1 MSDTSRIAHFS
12 PDRVYRY
19 WLEIRWA
26 AGRAINFLM
35 LNPSTADEQKNDPT
49 VERCER
55 RARMWDYPAVIIT
68 NLFAVRATDPK
79 DMLAHQNPTGR
90 ENDKWIVQ
98 AYAESTMTI
107 AAWGAHGKHLQRSR
121 RVRQDVLGGM
131 PLKCLKYTGGEPW
144 HPLYLPYS
152 LEPID
157 LPEWSHRKKHIP
169 IAVRREIEGRPCA
182 NCGKTYDIQVDHI
195 VPVSK
200 GGTDDPSNLQ
210 PLCKFCNVVKGNRA
224 TSNEELKQYIEGLR
238 RQRSWIG

>member
-1 MSDTSRIAHFS
+1 MSDTSRFAYFS
-12 PDRVYRY
+12 PDGIYRY

-26 AGRAINFLM
+26 SGRAINFLM

-55 RARMWDYPAVIIT
+55 RARMWGYPAVIIT
-68 NLFAVRATDPK
+68 NLFAVRATDPN

-98 AYAESTMTI
+98 AYAESIMTI

-121 RVRQDVLGGM
+121 RVRQDALGGM

-157 LPEWSHRKKHIP
+157 LPEWSHKRQHVSK
-169 IAVRREIEGRPCA
+169 ADRERIENSPCA
-182 NCGKTYDIQVDHI
+182 SCGRTDHIQVDHI
-195 VPVSK
+195 IPVSK
-200 GGTDDPSNLQ
+200 GGTSEPENLQ
-210 PLCKFCNVVKGNRA
+210 PLCRRCNTAKGNRE
-224 TSNEELKQYIEGLR
+224 N
-238 RQRSWIG
+238 